1 MQDLDLNKIKNIH
14 FIGIG
19 GIGISAVARMML
31 ADGKAVG
38 GQDMQDSEIIADLLG
53 AGADITIGQ
62 KYDNIPKGTE
72 LVVYTIAIEYYD
84 PELFNKLKQQTDFQI
99 RSYPEMLHVV
109 TEAKYTIAVA
119 GTHGK
124 TTTTAMIGYALR
136 EMGKD
141 PSMIVG
147 SLIQNTNTVTQII
160 ENPAEVKQ
168 TSENPSRVGA
178 PGERVKS
185 EDFHFPAKRI
195 GTNYWAGKSDL
206 FVVEACEYR
215 RSFLN
220 IKPNI
225 LVITNIEAD
234 HLDYYKDIAD
244 IQSAFHELAMSVP
257 DGGYIICNPNDEIV
271 AKVLV
276 GTMAHIIDYTR
287 LFDDNLKLKI
297 PGLHNKYNAACA
309 LTVIEALHFDKSEAM
324 KKLADFPGTWRRFE
338 YKGTLS
344 SGTKVYDDYAHHP
357 TEIKASLQGF
367 RELYPNSSGY
377 KVTVVF
383 QPHLFSR
390 TKSLLDEF
398 AHSFAEADNV
408 LILPIY
414 YAREVDDGTISS
426 HTLSDAI
433 GSTASGYDD
442 FEHAK
447 IYLMNMNLGDK
458 DILVTMGAGE
468 AFKVGDTLLN
478 Q

>member
-1 MQDLDLNKIKNIH
+1 MDLDLNKIKNIH

-19 GIGISAVARMML
+19 GIGISAIARMML
-31 ADGKAVG
+31 ADGKSVN
-38 GQDMQDSEIIADLLG
+38 GQDMQDSDIIADLMS

-62 KYDNIPKGTE
+62 KYEDIPKGTE

-84 PELFNKLKQQTDFQI
+84 PELFKKLQEQNDFAI
-99 RSYPEMLHVV
+99 RSYPQMLHLV
-109 TEAKYTIAVA
+109 TDHKYTIAVA

-136 EMGKD
+136 GIGKD

-147 SLIQNTNTVTQII
+147 SLIQDPSNTSGQ
-160 ENPAEVKQ
+160 A
-168 TSENPSRVGA
+168 R
-178 PGERVKS
+178 
-185 EDFHFPAKRI
+185 
-195 GTNYWAGKSDL
+195 TNYWAGKSDL

-225 LVITNIEAD
+225 LVITNIDAD

-244 IQSAFHELAMSVP
+244 IQSAFHELVMSVP
-257 DGGYIICNPNDEIV
+257 ENGYIICNPNDDKV
-271 AKVLV
+271 ASVLV
-276 GTMAHIIDYTR
+276 DITAQIIDYTK
-287 LFDDNLKLKI
+287 LFDNNLKLQI

-309 LTVIEALHFDKSEAM
+309 LAVIEALKFNKDEAVNI
-324 KKLADFPGTWRRFE
+324 LADFPGTWRRFE
-338 YKGTLS
+338 YKGLLS

-357 TEIKASLQGF
+357 TEVKASLQGF
-367 RELYPNSSGY
+367 RELYPSSSGY

-414 YAREVDDGTISS
+414 YAREEDDGTVSA
-426 HTLSDAI
+426 HTLAEAI
-433 GSTASGYDD
+433 GGGALGYDD
-442 FEHAK
+442 FQEAEK
-447 IYLMNMNLGDK
+447 YIQNMNLSDK
-458 DILVTMGAGE
+458 DIIVTMGAGE
-468 AFKVGDTLLN
+468 AFKVGDTLLGK
-478 Q
+478 